1 MVPVSTIGMFRR
13 VSQRVIDDLQARPE
27 RVRAVLYPSTTETA
41 IDDDVRID
49 VDTSW
54 HALHFLLAGQ
64 PGAGKP
70 PLDFILGG
78 MPVGDID
85 LGEGPAR
92 SFASAEV
99 RKIAAALA
107 LINTDTLR
115 TRWNPAVLVEHQI
128 YPGHWDRPSKTSS
141 FEFVAEQFDALKDF
155 VTTTAKA
162 EAGMIVYLM

>member
-1 MVPVSTIGMFRR
+1 MSIGVFRR
-13 VSQRVIDDLQARPE
+13 VSSRVLDELRAQPE
-27 RVRAVLYPSTTETA
+27 RIKAILYPQQSETA

-78 MPVGDID
+78 TPVGDID

-115 TRWNPAVLVEHQI
+115 TRWNPGELAQNQI
-128 YPGHWDRPSKTSS
+128 YPGHWDRPVKTSS